1 MLRLLI
7 PILAKIKISTLSH
20 FVIFSSAWL
29 MLTIIKTFYM
39 LFFKNNIFSIPWLKE
54 GFKTIK
60 SHSVDIIKISIHHHK
75 HIEKKEE

>member
-1 MLRLLI
+1 MFRLLI

-39 LFFKNNIFSIPWLKE
+39 LFLKNNIFSLSWFKE
-54 GFKTIK
+54 WFNSIK
-60 SHSVDIIKISIHHHK
+60 SHSINIIKISIHHHK
-75 HIEKKEE
+75 HIEKKED